1 MAPPSAPRDVNLT
14 VISTTEL
21 GVYWH
26 KPLFSGS
33 TSDDTVVKYLVEW
46 DKTSAFAMSA
56 ATVGGP
62 TYFEATSYS
71 HVTTET
77 KYQIIGLEQGQEYY
91 VRVSAFGASP
101 SQDRPLKAEQYDTM
115 VQAAGVD
122 ASVKASVKAVWDAAV
137 DAGIALTNTSS
148 SKGFGFTGYSVSKVS
163 NPRFA
168 IPAPQVPHL
177 PTNVTFQLST
187 TG

>member
-62 TYFEATSYS
+62 TYSEATSHS

-122 ASVKASVKAVWDAAV
+122 ASV
-137 DAGIALTNTSS
+137 IAERALSIIENIKNKTR
-148 SKGFGFTGYSVSKVS
+148 Y
-163 NPRFA
+163 R
-168 IPAPQVPHL
+168 ID
-177 PTNVTFQLST
+177 PTRMQNIMLQLFPKRVADRMIAKRMKIIKK
-187 TG
+187 